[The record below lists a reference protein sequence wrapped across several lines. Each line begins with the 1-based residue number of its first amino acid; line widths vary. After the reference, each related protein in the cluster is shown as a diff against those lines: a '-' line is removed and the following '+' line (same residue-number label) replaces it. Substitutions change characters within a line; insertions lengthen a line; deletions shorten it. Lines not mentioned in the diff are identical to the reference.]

1 MKSYRDLRFWKS
13 SVDFAEK
20 IYRHTARFPADE
32 RFGLIAQMRRV
43 AVSIP
48 SNVAEGQGRITTG
61 EWIQFVGQ
69 ARGSLYEL
77 QTQILIAEQLGYID
91 ADLRTSL
98 FTETESIARDLSGFI
113 RFLRRKRAKKSIA
126 SDEAPATNYQ
136 PPTT

>member
-1 MKSYRDLRFWKS
+1 MTSYRDLRFWKN
-13 SVDFAEK
+13 SVDFAEE
-20 IYRHTARFPADE
+20 IYRQTKDFPADE
-32 RFGLIAQMRRV
+32 RFGLIAQMRRA

-77 QTQILIAEQLGYID
+77 QTQILLAERLGYID
-91 ADLRTSL
+91 VDVKANL
-98 FTETESIARDLSGFI
+98 FKRTESIACDLSGFI

-126 SDEAPATNYQ
+126 SDEAPATNHQ
-136 PPTT
+136 LPTT